1 MRAIITH
8 TRALCYNI
16 FDILGSIRH
25 VSAPTCLTCAALLLP
40 TASCFY
46 VCTVPAFN
54 DLYVHIS
61 ISLQCA
67 AGLVINATDNGGN
80 TALHLAAR
88 RGHDFSYDLIVKCGG
103 KADLRNDKKET
114 PAALLQQYTVTPGG
128 KSKSGG
134 KSQSAGEGGGVRNDR
149 QLTPAIH
156 AKMKRTQQ
164 HTRVAAATQPV
175 ELCDIT
181 ADFPLAGST
190 REEINAFV
198 VAAAERCEKLVGRGG
213 NPEVHRTLTAFLDRS
228 LDGEG
233 FGEGSALESLHR
245 TALESLHRIRGVVV
259 PIDLSSERIRTACD
273 RKWITVAGGLRRCR
287 VRTAPMCGGGG
298 GLNLFVQVE
307 LGVGEGLP
315 GSSVFVECSGVS
327 VESCGSGT
335 GGNEQGLEMY
345 ELVLPS
351 DIFVEHGDV
360 YRVAMGD
367 AAAGDGGEEKGGGAA
382 PFNDLY
388 VQLWLSDAGKG

>member
-1 MRAIITH
+1 MPART
-8 TRALCYNI
+8 YNT
-16 FDILGSIRH
+16 LPVRH
-25 VSAPTCLTCAALLLP
+25 LDVRPSTYNTFPLLLLNP
-40 TASCFY
+40 
-46 VCTVPAFN
+46 PP
-54 DLYVHIS
+54 
-61 ISLQCA
+61 LQCA

-88 RGHDFSYDLIVKCGG
+88 RGHNPSYDLIVKCGG

-114 PAALLQQYTVTPGG
+114 PAALLQEYTVA
-128 KSKSGG
+128 SGG
-134 KSQSAGEGGGVRNDR
+134 ESKSAGEGGVRKDR
-149 QLTPAIH
+149 QLTPAIQ
-156 AKMKRTQQ
+156 AKMERTQQ
-164 HTRVAAATQPV
+164 HIRVAAATQPV
-175 ELCDIT
+175 ELCSIT
-181 ADFPLAGST
+181 GDFPLAGST
-190 REEINAFV
+190 REEVNAFV
-198 VAAAERCEKLVGRGG
+198 VAVAERCEKLAGRGG
-213 NPEVHRTLTAFLDRS
+213 NPELHRTLTALLGQS

-233 FGEGSALESLHR
+233 FGEGSALESLQ
-245 TALESLHRIRGVVV
+245 RIRGVVV

-287 VRTAPMCGGGG
+287 VRTAPMCGGGR

-315 GSSVFVECSGVS
+315 GSSVFVECSGAS

-335 GGNEQGLEMY
+335 GGNGQGLAMY

-360 YRVAMGD
+360 YRVAMGGG
-367 AAAGDGGEEKGGGAA
+367 AASDGGEEKGGGAA

-388 VQLWLSDAGKG
+388 VQLWLSDAGKGRRL